1 MITKDQELAIL
12 TEAMLKLGPDSYLG
26 PWLHQVRAEL
36 EAMMRADSFPCI
48 SLTEAAEDVA
58 KILAKAEKTAD
69 EIKVAAKQ
77 RAEDRER
84 LVDDQRE
91 RARAL
96 IIGAQQS
103 LLAIEERL

>member
-1 MITKDQELAIL
+1 MIPKDQEIKIL
-12 TEAMLKLGPDSYLG
+12 EETIQNLTPNSYLG
-26 PWLHQVRAEL
+26 PWLTEVKAEL
-36 EAMMRADSFPCI
+36 QAMMRADSFPCV
-48 SLTEAAEDVA
+48 SLTESAEQADR
-58 KILAKAEKTAD
+58 ILARAERDAD
-69 EIKVAAKQ
+69 QIVTNAKQ

-84 LVDDQRE
+84 LIDDQRE

>member
-1 MITKDQELAIL
+1 MITKKEELAIINE
-12 TEAMLKLGPDSYLG
+12 TIGQLGENSYLG
-26 PWLHQVRAEL
+26 PWLLSVRHEL
-36 EAMMRADSFPCI
+36 EAMMRADCFPCI
-48 SLTEAAEDVA
+48 SLTESAEDAA
-58 KILAKAEKTAD
+58 KILAKAEKKAD
-69 EIKVAAKQ
+69 EIKVEAKQ

-84 LVDDQRE
+84 LIDDALD

>member
-1 MITKDQELAIL
+1 MITKDQEVAIL
-12 TEAMLKLGPDSYLG
+12 TDAMLKLGQDSYLG
-26 PWLHQVRAEL
+26 PWLHRVRHEL
-36 EAMMRADSFPCI
+36 EAMMRADSFPCV
-48 SLTEAAEDVA
+48 SLVEAAEDVA

-84 LVDDQRE
+84 LVDDARD

>member
-1 MITKDQELAIL
+1 MITKKEELSIINETIA
-12 TEAMLKLGPDSYLG
+12 KLGENSYLG
-26 PWLHQVRAEL
+26 PWLLSVRHEL

-58 KILAKAEKTAD
+58 KILAKAEQKAD

-84 LVDDQRE
+84 LVDDARD
-91 RARAL
+91 RARAI

-103 LLAIEERL
+103 LLAIEARL

>member
-26 PWLHQVRAEL
+26 PWIKEIRAEL
-36 EAMMRADSFPCI
+36 EAMMRADSFPCVT
-48 SLTEAAEDVA
+48 LAEAKEDCVA
-58 KILAKAEKTAD
+58 LIAKAEQKAD

-84 LVDDQRE
+84 LVDDAVE

>member
-1 MITKDQELAIL
+1 MKTKAQEIKIL
-12 TEAMLKLGPDSYLG
+12 EETIKKLTPDSYLG
-26 PWLHQVRAEL
+26 PWLAEVKSEL
-36 EAMMRADSFPCI
+36 QAMMAADSFPCV
-48 SLTEAAEDVA
+48 SLTESAEQ
-58 KILAKAEKTAD
+58 AERITAQAERKAD
-69 EIKVAAKQ
+69 EIIANAK
-77 RAEDRER
+77 RDANDRER